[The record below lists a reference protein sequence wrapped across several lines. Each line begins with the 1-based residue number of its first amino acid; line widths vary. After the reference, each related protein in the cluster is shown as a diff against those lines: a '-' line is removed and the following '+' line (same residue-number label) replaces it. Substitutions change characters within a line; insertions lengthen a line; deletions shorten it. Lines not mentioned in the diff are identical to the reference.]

1 MTKAFLLNGWRSQV
15 QVSPRPF
22 DRIAPSLLERLFQ
35 RVSLPLAH
43 SAPKRAHV
51 GSIGRSIGRRQVA
64 LDPGSEIALFAP
76 DVSEFRGMKTDIEEL
91 GGTATIIPEAVLPEC
106 WLRSHASRLAF
117 CVVGHDFADA
127 DAAVDFC
134 LELRRVAPELV
145 IVLALAGVPNSDLS
159 CERMSIC
166 EVTLRRPVSCESL
179 SLGIQA
185 AFDNRATFEKGRDQ
199 GALGGVAMALPWEG
213 LCLQE
218 QHQSRQ

>member
-1 MTKAFLLNGWRSQV
+1 MTKAILLNGWRSQV
-15 QVSPRPF
+15 QVSPCPF

-35 RVSLPLAH
+35 RVTLPLAQ

-51 GSIGRSIGRRQVA
+51 GAMGRRQVA

-106 WLRSHASRLAF
+106 WLRTNASRLAF
-117 CVVGHDFADA
+117 CVVGHNFADA
-127 DAAVDFC
+127 VDAVDFC

-145 IVLALAGVPNSDLS
+145 IVLALAGVSNSDLS
-159 CERMSIC
+159 CERMPIC

-185 AFDNRATFEKGRDQ
+185 AFDNRATFERNRDQ
-199 GALGGVAMALPWEG
+199 SASGGVAMALPWEG
-213 LCLQE
+213 LCPQE
-218 QHQSRQ
+218 LRQSRQ